1 MTEQTKAVFNDPKL
15 LREKLNEF
23 LQTPEKVEIYAQ
35 AAEKFYA
42 AGGKMELRFAATW
55 SWWGFF
61 CNIWFLFY
69 RKLNKHGLI
78 LLVATFVLGL
88 IPYLGVIMGIV
99 AMVGP
104 GVAGKYFVIKR
115 FEQALDT
122 NNEALFIQMSGV
134 AKWAIWV
141 AVIMYII
148 GIIAMIAMSFLLGAL
163 FTALAA

>member
-1 MTEQTKAVFNDPKL
+1 M
-15 LREKLNEF
+15 
-23 LQTPEKVEIYAQ
+23 
-35 AAEKFYA
+35 
-42 AGGKMELRFAATW
+42 
-55 SWWGFF
+55 
-61 CNIWFLFY
+61 
-69 RKLNKHGLI
+69 I
-78 LLVATFVLGL
+78 LLVAAFVLGI
-88 IPYLGVIMGIV
+88 IPYLGAIISIV

-141 AVIMYII
+141 AAIMYII

-163 FTALAA
+163 FNALAA

>member
-1 MTEQTKAVFNDPKL
+1 MVKWGLAL
-15 LREKLNEF
+15 LQLG
-23 LQTPEKVEIYAQ
+23 L
-35 AAEKFYA
+35 
-42 AGGKMELRFAATW
+42 GGV
-55 SWWGFF
+55 F

-69 RKLNKHGLI
+69 RKPNKHGLI
-78 LLVATFVLGL
+78 LLVAAFVLGI
-88 IPYLGVIMGIV
+88 IPYLGAMISIV

-141 AVIMYII
+141 AAIMY
-148 GIIAMIAMSFLLGAL
+148 IIAMIAMSFLLGAL
-163 FTALAA
+163 FNALAA

>member
-1 MTEQTKAVFNDPKL
+1 M
-15 LREKLNEF
+15 
-23 LQTPEKVEIYAQ
+23 PEKVEIYAQ
-35 AAEKFYA
+35 AAEKFYT
-42 AGGKMELRFAATW
+42 AGGKMGLGFAATW

-78 LLVATFVLGL
+78 LLVAVFVLGI
-88 IPYLGVIMGIV
+88 IPYLGAIISIV

-141 AVIMYII
+141 AAIMYII

-163 FTALAA
+163 FNALAA